1 MLMLL
6 SNAFAI
12 DSFISIDLCTTVCP
26 PVDRPSLWFMFGA
39 KQSPTRVSITFPLNC
54 SWSSSSSSFLSLSL
68 SIISLYFLLL
78 LLIDWVGIDS
88 FRSLSLR
95 SWHKKSG
102 PLCHTSP
109 YITAYT
115 SVVSLVLVVVDNI
128 RKEGSKNR
136 RKRARASLWLGGECT
151 FVYKDGERSSSFP
164 LLLLSYP
171 KVVVVEHDQ
180 TRVEDFSFFSIHVN
194 IISLFAFFFPFP
206 GRKESVW
213 MRFSFLLICI
223 YMLYILYIYYTYGA
237 VWMSN
242 VSEQLGESGEWGSSS
257 SSSSYS
263 SSSSRV
269 WRPISICLLFAV
281 AL

>member
-1 MLMLL
+1 MYYRLPSCRSPIALIYVWRKAEPN
-6 SNAFAI
+6 S
-12 DSFISIDLCTTVCP
+12 SKYYISTQLFLVVVVI
-26 PVDRPSLWFMFGA
+26 
-39 KQSPTRVSITFPLNC
+39 VS
-54 SWSSSSSSFLSLSL
+54 LSLSL

-223 YMLYILYIYYTYGA
+223 YMLYIYYTYGA